1 MSAADANAIDY
12 RHLRKRLG
20 RFSLLDTPPTLT
32 EPERAEIR
40 AALQAFN
47 EASDYQ
53 TLGICA
59 ETLAIAQAAMES
71 YVTALSQPV
80 QLKLN
85 DLSGPVFLK
94 FNTLEGAWYLDCY
107 SGNSQGVLV
116 SFHASEP
123 EFDLLNGTYGPFP
136 FDLFDRTE

>member
-1 MSAADANAIDY
+1 MSAADANPIDY
-12 RHLRKRLG
+12 RYLRKRLG
-20 RFSLLDTPPTLT
+20 RFSLLEIPPVLT
-32 EPERAEIR
+32 EPEQAEIR

-59 ETLAIAQAAMES
+59 ETRAIAQAAMES
-71 YVTALSQPV
+71 YVAALSQPI
-80 QLKLN
+80 QLTLN

-107 SGNSQGVLV
+107 SGNSRGVLV

-136 FDLFDRTE
+136 FDLFDCKE